1 MSHLFC
7 FGLGYSAQCLGSR
20 LAAQGWRVSGTA
32 RSAEGAKAIAA
43 AGFATFVFDG
53 AKPGADLRDALH
65 AATHVLVSVPPD
77 ADGDSVLNHHGR
89 DLEAASSVT
98 WIGYLSTIGVYGD
111 HQGAWIDETTPPNP
125 SSQRSRWRL
134 DAEVAW
140 LALGAHSGKRTEIFR
155 LPGIYGPGR
164 SAIDRLREG
173 TAQCIVKPGQV
184 FNRIHVE
191 DIAEALCAG
200 IAGRGAHQIFNVTDD
215 EPAPPQDVVAFA
227 ARLLHM
233 PPPPEIAFEAAKLS
247 PMAASFY
254 AENKRVGN
262 ARLRRELGV
271 ELKFPSYREGLQAIL
286 ALER

>member
-43 AGFATFVFDG
+43 AGFTTFVFDG

-233 PPPPEIAFEAAKLS
+233 PPPPAIAFEAAKLS